1 MTTFKELGIS
11 EPVIKAMK
19 SMGWTE
25 PTPVQ
30 IASVPYGLEGHDLFA
45 QAQTGTGKTAAY
57 TSIILG
63 RIDAGYETPSA
74 LILTPTRELAIQVS
88 EEIDRLSQFT
98 DHICT
103 VIYGGV
109 SMTPQ
114 ITRLK
119 KGTDIVVGTPG
130 RIKDLVD
137 QGVLDLSWISVVVL
151 DEADRML
158 DMGFIRDLD
167 YILKKIPEKRQMLM
181 FSATMTPE
189 INKLAKSHMKNPK
202 EFLVSKDEPVLDLI
216 SQYYVMTDKDSKRLI
231 LRSILDKGNPRTIAF
246 CHTKRKASQIA
257 KKMINDG
264 YVAAALHGDVP
275 QAKREKVIRAFRDGS
290 IDLLIAT
297 DVAARG
303 LDIDDVEYVV
313 NYDMPN
319 DPETYVHRIGR
330 VGRAGRTGV
339 AVSFVLSDEKGMIKD
354 IQKVTGKKIELMT
367 PDISK
372 YIEGQ
377 KVKETVQ
384 KAHAKPA
391 ENKKK
396 RPEPAKK
403 APVKTE
409 PVTLQIDIGS
419 DKGMSKSKI
428 LEIITT
434 NTGVLAKDVGSIIV
448 GKKASFVE
456 VRTSDSGKLV
466 PDVSKQAGNA
476 GVNLI

>member
-1 MTTFKELGIS
+1 
-11 EPVIKAMK
+11 
-19 SMGWTE
+19 
-25 PTPVQ
+25 
-30 IASVPYGLEGHDLFA
+30 
-45 QAQTGTGKTAAY
+45 
-57 TSIILG
+57 
-63 RIDAGYETPSA
+63 
-74 LILTPTRELAIQVS
+74 
-88 EEIDRLSQFT
+88 
-98 DHICT
+98 
-103 VIYGGV
+103 
-109 SMTPQ
+109 
-114 ITRLK
+114 
-119 KGTDIVVGTPG
+119 
-130 RIKDLVD
+130 
-137 QGVLDLSWISVVVL
+137 
-151 DEADRML
+151 
-158 DMGFIRDLD
+158 
-167 YILKKIPEKRQMLM
+167 
-181 FSATMTPE
+181 
-189 INKLAKSHMKNPK
+189 
-202 EFLVSKDEPVLDLI
+202 
-216 SQYYVMTDKDSKRLI
+216 
-231 LRSILDKGNPRTIAF
+231 
-246 CHTKRKASQIA
+246 
-257 KKMINDG
+257 
-264 YVAAALHGDVP
+264 
-275 QAKREKVIRAFRDGS
+275 
-290 IDLLIAT
+290 
-297 DVAARG
+297 
-303 LDIDDVEYVV
+303 
-313 NYDMPN
+313 
-319 DPETYVHRIGR
+319 
-330 VGRAGRTGV
+330 RTGV

-384 KAHAKPA
+384 KAPAKPA